1 MTERSSLTC
10 QKCKYFR
17 PIQGRSSLGYCLC
30 QNHVGSFT
38 FKAEPVCNF
47 YGSKYKTYGEI
58 FKEVK
63 EKYSFDEIDDYR
75 PFDSEFIKDKSG
87 IICWLKNGDMV
98 AYFPNSNIIEE

>member
-1 MTERSSLTC
+1 MTTGDNRYLCSNGSCSYPCPLKTSSGHCPNTVC
-10 QKCKYFR
+10 INQNAQKGIR
-17 PIQGRSSLGYCLC
+17 I
-30 QNHVGSFT
+30 
-38 FKAEPVCNF
+38 
-47 YGSKYKTYGEI
+47 KTYGEI

-98 AYFPNSNIIEE
+98 AYFPKSNIIEE